1 MICTPIIGTHMDPQ
15 RKDFF
20 MMTVEIRILT
30 SVMTRIASRSIEE
43 RFNAHKADIS
53 GMQYGILRTLAHQS
67 YTLSELSRRFVV
79 DPSTMVPVIDA
90 LERKGLITRGR
101 DPNDRRRV
109 PLSLT
114 DQGTALIQNMPF
126 VHEDDV
132 LFKTLD
138 NMGEEKSRQLLNL
151 LREVVKGM
159 PEGEEMLQSIGSRL
173 YSLKEGDGEV
183 PNQRQDCIIRR
194 DMFEN
199 EHRHMIRRTTRRRIR
214 RSHS

>member
-1 MICTPIIGTHMDPQ
+1 MDPQ

-30 SVMTRIASRSIEE
+30 SVLTRIASRSIEE
-43 RFNAHKADIS
+43 RFNAHNADVS

-90 LERKGLITRGR
+90 LERKGLVTRGR
-101 DPNDRRRV
+101 DPNDRRRI

-114 DQGTALIQNMPF
+114 DEGTKLIRTMPF

-138 NMGEEKSRQLLNL
+138 IMGDEKSRELLSL

-173 YSLKEGDGEV
+173 YSLKEGEGEV
-183 PNQRQDCIIRR
+183 PAQRQDCIIRR

-199 EHRHMIRRTTRRRIR
+199 EHRHMIRHSTRRRVR

>member
-1 MICTPIIGTHMDPQ
+1 MDPQ

-67 YTLSELSRRFVV
+67 YTLSELSRRFLV

-101 DPNDRRRV
+101 DPNDRRRI

-126 VHEDDV
+126 IHEDDV

-138 NMGEEKSRQLLNL
+138 NLGEEKSRQLLSL

-183 PNQRQDCIIRR
+183 SAQRQDCIIRR

-214 RSHS
+214 RRHS